1 MRPSKF
7 THCIPAIC
15 AALMLTACGGESSD
29 EPAATDAPSAVHA
42 PNPLSSPLAPL
53 SQHPVS
59 AQQQTRIAN
68 SGETFL
74 LKQPEANARTMQGFS
89 NLGSTCYA
97 NSALKFLVHSIGTK
111 PLLQH
116 LNARADAGDAGDA
129 PQREAAWSFVQLI
142 ENSYSETA
150 PSPQELENFFAS
162 LQKLPAFSS
171 LNDAGMLNFPLVG
184 RQQDANEFLMK
195 LSQAFE
201 LRTLYTDG
209 LVLQDAANAFKT
221 SEEYATI
228 LQPASAS
235 DTLQEILDRTQP
247 SAWQFKLRGKTRY
260 LTVRMENAV
269 NGAQVSNRNFNFNQT
284 VQLQVSMADGKGTT
298 TLTLEPREVVE
309 FRGNDNAGHYLVYVK
324 DEQWFRH
331 DDAQVTAL
339 DRMPSMDNALLINF
353 AITKAESRYSSVQ

>member
-1 MRPSKF
+1 MRPPKF

-15 AALMLTACGGESSD
+15 AALMLTACGGESGD

-42 PNPLSSPLAPL
+42 PNPLISPLAPL
-53 SQHPVS
+53 SSSPVS
-59 AQQQTRIAN
+59 AQQQTHYAN
-68 SGETFL
+68 SGETLL
-74 LKQPEANARTMQGFS
+74 LKEPEANARTMQGFS

-97 NSALKFLVHSIGTK
+97 NSTLKFLVHSIGTK
-111 PLLQH
+111 PLVQH
-116 LNARADAGDAGDA
+116 LNALAATGDAA
-129 PQREAAWSFVQLI
+129 QREAAQNFVQLI

-150 PSPQELENFFAS
+150 PSRQELENFFAS

-209 LVLQDAANAFKT
+209 LVLQNDANAFKT

-260 LTVRMENAV
+260 LAVRMENAV
-269 NGAQVSNRNFNFNQT
+269 NGALVSNRNFNFNQT
-284 VQLQVSMADGKGTT
+284 VQLQVATADGKRMT

-309 FRGNDNAGHYLVYVK
+309 FRGSDNAGHYLAYVK
-324 DEQWFRH
+324 DGKWFQH
-331 DDAQVTAL
+331 DDEQVTAL
-339 DRMPSMDNALLINF
+339 DQMPSIENARLINF
-353 AITKAESRYSSVQ
+353 IITKTESRY